1 MGKLLMQAPA
11 NTSGA
16 TIEGHAYKVPK
27 NGVIEVVSDNHVET
41 LKRHGFTEC
50 DAVEDIHAK
59 IDELGKDEKAELVTI
74 IEEHGGEADVEMS
87 LKKLRSLAH
96 DQVGGEPQDEDA

>member
-1 MGKLLMQAPA
+1 MGKIMMQAPA

-27 NGVIEVVSDNHVET
+27 NGVIEVVSEHHIET

-50 DAVEDIHAK
+50 DDIQDVHAK
-59 IDELGKDEKAELVTI
+59 IDETEDKAELVTI
-74 IEEHGGEADVEMS
+74 IEEHGGDADADMS
-87 LKKLRSLAH
+87 LKKLRRLAH
-96 DQVGGEPQDEDA
+96 AQVGGEQDED